1 MQNTSKF
8 TLIAVCFTLLL
19 GLLTGCGA
27 ARYQDGVYTAASP
40 EFSSSGWKEIL
51 ELTIEDGKIAKV
63 NWDAVFKDDSIPIR
77 KKQYSKS
84 GLYGMLAGG
93 ASEEWYDQA
102 LAAEKFVLENG
113 VDAMNMDDSG
123 HTDAVSGCSISV
135 KSLDSMMR
143 ECLEQATK

>member
-1 MQNTSKF
+1 MRNTSKF
-8 TLIAVCFTLLL
+8 ALIAACLTLLS
-19 GLLTGCGA
+19 LLFTGCGA

-51 ELTIEDGKIAKV
+51 ELTVEDGKITKV
-63 NWDAVFKDDSIPIR
+63 NWDAIFRDESIPIR

-93 ASEEWYDQA
+93 ASDEWYDQA
-102 LAAEKFVLENG
+102 LAAEQFVLENG
-113 VDAMNMDDSG
+113 VDAMNMDDGG

-135 KSLDSMMR
+135 KAFDTMMR
-143 ECLEQATK
+143 ECLAQASK